1 MVTQLD
7 CACLVS
13 LRDDRL
19 LLVRVRDNE
28 KWYLPGGK
36 IEQGET
42 PEGTLLRE
50 LREELKVELS
60 PLGLRH
66 VTIVEGPAYGRPG
79 TVRLNCYESSEDF
92 VPVPS
97 SEISE
102 CAWLGP
108 DRFGIFA
115 PAVQILY
122 RDLLGAEKR

>member
-1 MVTQLD
+1 VVTQLD

-13 LRDDRL
+13 LRGDRL

-50 LREELKVELS
+50 LREELRIDLS

-66 VTIVEGPAYGRPG
+66 VAIVEGPAYGQAG
-79 TVRLNCYESSEDF
+79 TVRLNCYETSEDF
-92 VPVPS
+92 DPVPS

-108 DRFGIFA
+108 DHFPVFA

-122 RDLLGAEKR
+122 RDVLGAGTR

>member
-1 MVTQLD
+1 MVTPLD

-13 LRDDRL
+13 LREDRL

-36 IEQGET
+36 IERGET
-42 PEGTLLRE
+42 PEGTLVRE

-60 PLGLRH
+60 PLGLTY
-66 VTIVEGPAYGRPG
+66 VAVVEGPAYGRAG
-79 TVRLNCYESSEDF
+79 TVRLNCYKSAEAF

-102 CAWLGP
+102 CDWLGP
-108 DRFGIFA
+108 DRFDAFA

-122 RDLLGAEKR
+122 RDLFDADKQ

>member
-1 MVTQLD
+1 MTPLD

-36 IEQGET
+36 IEPGET

-50 LREELKVELS
+50 LYEELEVELS

-66 VTIVEGPAYGRPG
+66 VTIVEGPAYGRAG
-79 TVRLNCYESSEDF
+79 TVRLNCYESAEDF
-92 VPVPS
+92 VPVPG

-108 DRFGIFA
+108 DRFDLFA

-122 RDLLGAEKR
+122 RELFGMEKR

>member
-1 MVTQLD
+1 VVTPLD

-36 IEQGET
+36 IEPGET
-42 PEGTLLRE
+42 AEGTLLRE
-50 LREELKVELS
+50 LREELTVDLS
-60 PLGLRH
+60 PLGLRP
-66 VTIVEGPAYGRPG
+66 VTVVEGPAYGRPG
-79 TVRLNCYESSEDF
+79 TVRLNCFESSEQF
-92 VPVPS
+92 VPVPG

-108 DRFGIFA
+108 DRFGVFA

-122 RDLLGAEKR
+122 RHLLGIEKQ